1 VILKQIPVDMMST
14 ADRQSILNEIKVLAM
29 LNHPNVIEYYEN
41 FLQDKAMVSGTL
53 CCEQLCIFKVIA
65 MEYAA
70 GGTLYDLVDSKAKSG
85 RHLEEE
91 EVAHLF
97 AQIVLAMQY
106 VHQNQILHRDLKSQN
121 IFLTR
126 SLDHVKIGDFGISKI
141 LSSKSKALTV
151 VGTPC
156 YISPELC
163 EGRPYNTK

>member
-1 VILKQIPVDMMST
+1 
-14 ADRQSILNEIKVLAM
+14 
-29 LNHPNVIEYYEN
+29 
-41 FLQDKAMVSGTL
+41 
-53 CCEQLCIFKVIA
+53 

-85 RHLEEE
+85 KHLEEE
-91 EVAHLF
+91 EVRGYIKMFLVSTVLFQVAHLF

>member
-41 FLQDKAMVSGTL
+41 FLQDKAM
-53 CCEQLCIFKVIA
+53 VIA

>member
-1 VILKQIPVDMMST
+1 MNLS
-14 ADRQSILNEIKVLAM
+14 L
-29 LNHPNVIEYYEN
+29 IESN
-41 FLQDKAMVSGTL
+41 
-53 CCEQLCIFKVIA
+53 IFFQ
-65 MEYAA
+65 
-70 GGTLYDLVDSKAKSG
+70 
-85 RHLEEE
+85 
-91 EVAHLF
+91 VAHLF

-163 EGRPYNTK
+163 EGRPYNTKWAPNSQFKTDQPGRTFGPLDASSTNSVLAKEPLRLQPSLL

>member
-1 VILKQIPVDMMST
+1 MFLIAT
-14 ADRQSILNEIKVLAM
+14 VL
-29 LNHPNVIEYYEN
+29 
-41 FLQDKAMVSGTL
+41 LQ
-53 CCEQLCIFKVIA
+53 
-65 MEYAA
+65 
-70 GGTLYDLVDSKAKSG
+70 
-85 RHLEEE
+85 
-91 EVAHLF
+91 VAHLF

>member
-1 VILKQIPVDMMST
+1 M
-14 ADRQSILNEIKVLAM
+14 
-29 LNHPNVIEYYEN
+29 
-41 FLQDKAMVSGTL
+41 
-53 CCEQLCIFKVIA
+53 
-65 MEYAA
+65 
-70 GGTLYDLVDSKAKSG
+70 
-85 RHLEEE
+85 
-91 EVAHLF
+91 AHLF

-106 VHQNQILHRDLKSQN
+106 VHQSQILHRDLKSQN

-163 EGRPYNTK
+163 EGRPYNAK